1 MLTYRESNSVI
12 CLILIKKNY
21 KSSIPD
27 NTQTK
32 NPWLISNRNIGIKFK
47 NNIVRTKLCY
57 LLKRWVY
64 SYKLRVYWTRTNKK
78 NYSSWTWIRLFL
90 TIVLVSVKFIW
101 YCNFNLWLEILV
113 LLPNR
118 KYIILRFKRR
128 FLYHV
133 YFYILR
139 FIWTIHSLQETMS
152 ECRNLNV
159 LIGVWNFSFS
169 LNNVIVYHP
178 MVSFL
183 EYICIAFI
191 CPLFACRLFFF
202 VNITNFLIEKWF
214 LLARS
219 IQI

>member
-1 MLTYRESNSVI
+1 MSNFD
-12 CLILIKKNY
+12 KKNY
-21 KSSIPD
+21 ISSIPD
-27 NTQTK
+27 NTQ
-32 NPWLISNRNIGIKFK
+32 
-47 NNIVRTKLCY
+47 
-57 LLKRWVY
+57 
-64 SYKLRVYWTRTNKK
+64 

-101 YCNFNLWLEILV
+101 YCNFNLWFEILV

-128 FLYHV
+128 FVYHV

-139 FIWTIHSLQETMS
+139 FIWTFHSLQETMS
-152 ECRNLNV
+152 ECLNLNFQ
-159 LIGVWNFSFS
+159 IGVWNFSFS

-191 CPLFACRLFFF
+191 CPLFVCRVFFRKHHQFPHRTCLLMLRHLF
-202 VNITNFLIEKWF
+202 
-214 LLARS
+214 S
-219 IQI
+219 